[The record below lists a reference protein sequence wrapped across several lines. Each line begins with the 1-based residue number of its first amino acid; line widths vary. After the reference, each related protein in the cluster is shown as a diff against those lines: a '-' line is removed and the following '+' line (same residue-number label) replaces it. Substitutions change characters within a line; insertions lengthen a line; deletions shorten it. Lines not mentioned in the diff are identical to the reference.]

1 MDSLEIVL
9 ERSPVKYTLREKEA
23 FAAEKNENYRSMLAS
38 LTESDVPEGV
48 LPTLALLKKRGYS
61 LALASASKNAPLILE
76 RTGLGAY
83 LDAVAD
89 GNCVTRSKPDP
100 EVFLVAA
107 EKLGIAPGE
116 CAAVDDALAGVEAA
130 RAAGMLAVGYGDS
143 AASGAGDINLERF
156 SQLAEVFT
164 VPGSRSRPEAGQ
176 YKTQC
181 ARAAAAARAY
191 LCHAAAAWLALR
203 RVGSLYWNC
212 GRHAVIIGAGN
223 ISKGADYDKDILT
236 GDNHIGLKYAS
247 HERASVLSSARLT
260 AFEGMVSAANEAGC
274 GLFVIA
280 GDLFE
285 NTYGVPKRDVKSLV
299 GMLEGFRGTVAVLP
313 GNHDYYDSDVK
324 VWQYF
329 EDCAGSADNIVLMK
343 EYRPYR
349 LSLGEDEAVLY
360 PAMCTSMHSATG
372 ENNLG
377 WIKRAEIDGGCF
389 NIGIAHGALEGE
401 TIDTEGSI
409 SL

>member
-1 MDSLEIVL
+1 MIKAIIFDLDGVLISTDELLYRAWKALADRLGVPFDRAQNDRCRGISRMDSLEIVL

-143 AASGAGDINLERF
+143 AASGAGDINLERL

-164 VPGSRSRPEAGQ
+164 VPGEP
-176 YKTQC
+176 
-181 ARAAAAARAY
+181 
-191 LCHAAAAWLALR
+191 
-203 RVGSLYWNC
+203 
-212 GRHAVIIGAGN
+212 
-223 ISKGADYDKDILT
+223 
-236 GDNHIGLKYAS
+236 
-247 HERASVLSSARLT
+247 
-260 AFEGMVSAANEAGC
+260 
-274 GLFVIA
+274 
-280 GDLFE
+280 
-285 NTYGVPKRDVKSLV
+285 VK
-299 GMLEGFRGTVAVLP
+299 A
-313 GNHDYYDSDVK
+313 
-324 VWQYF
+324 
-329 EDCAGSADNIVLMK
+329 
-343 EYRPYR
+343 
-349 LSLGEDEAVLY
+349 
-360 PAMCTSMHSATG
+360 
-372 ENNLG
+372 
-377 WIKRAEIDGGCF
+377 
-389 NIGIAHGALEGE
+389 
-401 TIDTEGSI
+401 
-409 SL
+409 